1 MFFCVPQNALTEL
14 SSNLFLLDLVFGLA
28 TLWYTSRVAPLAGY
42 SRLILP
48 INLTIQPNRA
58 TFC

>member
-1 MFFCVPQNALTEL
+1 MRIFLNKLTA
-14 SSNLFLLDLVFGLA
+14 FLLMFGLA
-28 TLWYTSRVAPLAGY
+28 TLWYTSHVAPLAGY